1 MNKSLNQPSILRQLF
16 NFTFNRGSGKAL
28 QRTKQGSFLLQCAS
42 NHLGGGATPIVEP
55 SIFDRMG
62 VYQAIL
68 EHHAQL
74 STRRQHTN
82 DVYIG
87 LNTIFLTAL
96 GVVLLQSH
104 LDTWWVFAVVSAMTI
119 IILPINITWR
129 VALLRYGR
137 SIAFRHDYLREIEQ
151 EFRTRRGSV
160 AHQPEIG
167 LFLRFKDAGLHQK
180 GNTQLEMQ
188 LATYFIFLYPFIS
201 LVVGILVYLITG
213 HVISPLS
220 IV

>member
-1 MNKSLNQPSILRQLF
+1 MP
-16 NFTFNRGSGKAL
+16 
-28 QRTKQGSFLLQCAS
+28 QGAS
-42 NHLGGGATPIVEP
+42 NHLGGSAAPLVEP
-55 SIFDRMG
+55 SIFERMG
-62 VYQAIL
+62 EYQAIL

-87 LNTIFLTAL
+87 LNTVFLTAL
-96 GVVLLQSH
+96 GVLLLQSH
-104 LDTWWVFAVVSAMTI
+104 LDTWWVFAVVSTMTI

-129 VALLRYGR
+129 TALLRYGR
-137 SIAFRHDYLREIEQ
+137 SLAYRYDYLREIEQ

-160 AHQPEIG
+160 ANQPEIG

-188 LATYFIFLYPFIS
+188 LATYFIFLYPLIS
-201 LVVGILVYLITG
+201 LVVGILVYLIEA
-213 HVISPLS
+213 HIIPPLN
-220 IV
+220 VV